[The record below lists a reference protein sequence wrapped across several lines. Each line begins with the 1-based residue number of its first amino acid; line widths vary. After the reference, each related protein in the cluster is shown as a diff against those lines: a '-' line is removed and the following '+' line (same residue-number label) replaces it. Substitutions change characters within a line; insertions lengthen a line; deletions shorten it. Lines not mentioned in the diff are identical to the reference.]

1 MNRRTFW
8 VFLVPVLIAIALG
21 PTVTTVTTGLRE
33 SRVLVSATPL
43 LDEPLVHELLV
54 SLEYGERVQGELRCD
69 TPDRWQRI
77 TVGELTLQDHGD
89 YLVAKLPINGLA
101 VVPGRIHAAGR
112 SGASLH
118 YCSRTPGP
126 HCPGRWSLLAVR
138 GAYIPADR
146 CTDTG
151 RQ

>member
-1 MNRRTFW
+1 MVDEHARPLLLEKALAFATHELR
-8 VFLVPVLIAIALG
+8 AAALG
-21 PTVTTVTTGLRE
+21 NEHAP
-33 SRVLVSATPL
+33 ATPL

-54 SLEYGERVQGELRCD
+54 SLEHGERVQGELRCD

-126 HCPGRWSLLAVR
+126 DCPGRWSLLAVR

-146 CTDTG
+146 CTGAG